1 MTRTARAFTL
11 IELLVVIAIIAIL
24 MAILMPALSRV
35 KDQARDQA
43 CRGNLKGIGLGILMY
58 HQDNDYMMPDS
69 GNSNSYL
76 WYDDAGN
83 PLEPRD
89 NNSYWG
95 IAYLDYV
102 KERELFGCPA
112 FRTFAETIAK
122 ELLYGTEPELIYTSA
137 YAANGWLSKEN
148 TIRIPRHSEVIMAH
162 DHMEPRIENGERD
175 MLFPGSG
182 GVNLTHYRK
191 GGGRSNWYRGIF
203 RHNIRRLDDFETG
216 GTLNTLWLDG
226 HVTSIRETDGEDILK
241 RWYDPLDKH

>member
-11 IELLVVIAIIAIL
+11 IELLVVIAIIAVL
-24 MAILMPALSRV
+24 MAILMPALQRV

-58 HQDNDYMMPDS
+58 HQDNDYMMPDT

-83 PLEPRD
+83 PLEPRG

-122 ELLYGTEPELIYTSA
+122 ELLYGIEPELIYTSA
-137 YAANGWLSKEN
+137 YAANGSLSKEN
-148 TIRIPRHSEVIMAH
+148 TIRIPRHSEVLMAH
-162 DHMEPRIENGERD
+162 DHMEPRIDQD
-175 MLFPGSG
+175 MLFPNASG
-182 GVNLTHYRK
+182 MNLNHYRQ

-203 RHNIRRLDDFETG
+203 RHNIRSLDDFKTA
-216 GTLNTLWLDG
+216 GTLNILWLDG
-226 HVTSIRETDGEDILK
+226 HVTSLRETDGEDILK